1 MVDMDRYAP
10 LLQDGGRILLLV
22 VDGLGGY
29 PEADRGSELEEAAT
43 PNLDALAAGGI
54 TGLLEPAGPGVTVG
68 SGPGHLALF
77 GYDPWRYDLG
87 RGVLAAV
94 GTGFDLR
101 PGDLAAR
108 GNYAFLD
115 EAGAITD
122 RRAGRIPDD
131 RAAPLTE
138 RVARRLADDPP
149 VPGVEVFLR
158 PVSEH
163 RVLLVVRG
171 EGLDPRLA
179 DMDPQETGVAP
190 LAARAL
196 DPAASR
202 AAEVLDAV
210 DAAVRAAL
218 AADTGDS
225 GGRTPDVAL
234 FRGFDALRELPDIT
248 ERTGL
253 RAAAIASYPMYRG
266 VASLVGMDVIHT
278 TEGPPPRSMAEQVE
292 LTAQV
297 RDRHDL
303 LFVHYK
309 YADAAGHDGDRA
321 AKVAALEALDAD
333 LPALLEA
340 ADADVVAV
348 SGDHASPTTL
358 AGHSWHPVPTL
369 LAGGSAGVDDVT
381 SFGERACSR
390 GLLGLRPTQHLMPLM
405 LAAAGRL
412 AKYGA

>member
-1 MVDMDRYAP
+1 MIDFDRYTP

-29 PEADRGSELEEAAT
+29 PEADRGSELEDAHT
-43 PNLDALAAGGI
+43 PNLDALAARGI
-54 TGLLEPAGPGVTVG
+54 TGLTEPAGPGITVG

-94 GTGFDLR
+94 GTGFPLQA
-101 PGDLAAR
+101 GDVAAR
-108 GNYAFLD
+108 GNLAFLD
-115 EAGAITD
+115 DDGLVSD
-122 RRAGRIPDD
+122 RRAGRISDD

-138 RVARRLADDPP
+138 RVQQRLDADQP
-149 VPGVEVFLR
+149 VEGVEVFLR
-158 PVSEH
+158 HVSEH
-163 RVLLVVRG
+163 RVLLVLRG
-171 EGLDPRLA
+171 EGLDARLA
-179 DMDPQETGVAP
+179 DMDPQDTGLAP
-190 LAARAL
+190 LQARPLGSA
-196 DPAASR
+196 DDRTAS
-202 AAEVLDAV
+202 VVDAV

-218 AADTGDS
+218 AEEPDEES
-225 GGRTPDVAL
+225 PDVAL
-234 FRGFDALRELPDIT
+234 FRGFDGLREMPDFG

-266 VASLVGMDVIHT
+266 VAQLVGMEVLHGAD
-278 TEGPPPRSMAEQVE
+278 GPPSSMADQIA
-292 LTAQV
+292 LARAA
-297 RDRHDL
+297 RDTHDF

-309 YADAAGHDGDRA
+309 YADAAGHDGNRE
-321 AKVAALEALDAD
+321 AKVEALERLDVD

-348 SGDHASPTTL
+348 SGDHASP
-358 AGHSWHPVPTL
+358 AAVSGHSWHPVPTL

-381 SFGERACSR
+381 TFGERACAG
-390 GLLGLRPTQHLMPLM
+390 GLLGLRPTEHLLPLA
-405 LAAAGRL
+405 LGAAGRL